1 MNEKDKSEIAALA
14 AEIAAKIIKEQEKTH
29 VCPIGL
35 DPSSVESIK
44 NLANASNLGK
54 KTAYK
59 AIIILLVGAIASALY
74 AGIQELIHK

>member
-1 MNEKDKSEIAALA
+1 MNDKDKKEIAALA
-14 AEIAAKIIKEQEKTH
+14 ADIVVQILQDKEHAH

-35 DPSSVESIK
+35 DAQTVDAMK
-44 NLANASNLGK
+44 NFANALNLGK